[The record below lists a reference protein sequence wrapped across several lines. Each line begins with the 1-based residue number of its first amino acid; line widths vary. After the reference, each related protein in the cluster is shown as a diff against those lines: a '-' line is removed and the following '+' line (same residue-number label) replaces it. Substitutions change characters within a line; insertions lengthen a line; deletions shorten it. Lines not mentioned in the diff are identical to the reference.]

1 MSNLLLSSPNYL
13 QYIQLTYKCVVIA
26 WLNTSKQKPNQTKQ
40 LDILIVTH
48 THTPQGSSCWWW
60 VHHILLWWSWRCT
73 APAETHTATGRW
85 PQSPDDRERGDLR
98 GRALTHTQKYSP
110 RHTHIPSSS
119 PCPPEAAL
127 ALWSL
132 SEECRWPADG
142 NHLENTHN
150 QS

>member
-1 MSNLLLSSPNYL
+1 MCCNSLVKYFKTETKPWSRQSVAFISHVLSILWTYINGHSNCN
-13 QYIQLTYKCVVIA
+13 
-26 WLNTSKQKPNQTKQ
+26 
-40 LDILIVTH
+40 TH
-48 THTPQGSSCWWW
+48 THTPRGSSCWWW

-73 APAETHTATGRW
+73 APAETHTTTGRW